1 MYPVMKWEG
10 VKHIQAGITTC
21 MRRWVSFTLEFQDIV
36 LVENDGCASIYS
48 TTSTTVNCNG

>member
-21 MRRWVSFTLEFQDIV
+21 MRWVSFILDMQDIV
-36 LVENDGCASIYS
+36 LAENDGCTRIYS